1 MSNYEQSMRDISN
14 IKKNIKIAF
23 VVAEF
28 NKEHTSALEAINIGV
43 LKQHWF
49 DKIESFYVPGAFE
62 IPAMAKRLLE
72 TEDWDLIITLWVVIR
87 WDTPHFDYVCN
98 ETSRWI
104 MDLTLQFTTPVIFGI
119 LTCNNE
125 KQVQERIKWVY
136 AISGLNLLS
145 ELLLKWLL

>member
-28 NKEHTSALEAINIGV
+28 NKEFTSDLEAINIGF
-43 LKQHWF
+43 LKQQWF
-49 DKIESFYVPGAFE
+49 DKIESFYVPWAFE
-62 IPAMAKRLLE
+62 IPSMAKRLLE
-72 TEDWDLIITLWVVIR
+72 TEEWDLIITIWVVIR

-104 MDLTLQFTTPVIFGI
+104 MDLTLQYETPIIFGI

-125 KQVQERIKWVY
+125 EQVKERLKSNY
-136 AISGLNLLS
+136 ALAGLNLLS
-145 ELLLKWLL
+145 EVNRM

>member
-1 MSNYEQSMRDISN
+1 MSNYEQSMSDISN

-28 NKEHTSALEAINIGV
+28 NKEHTSALEAINIWV

-62 IPAMAKRLLE
+62 IPAMTKRLLE

-145 ELLLKWLL
+145 ELLSKWLL